1 MNGLDYINNCLCFT
15 SYSKSRKK
23 NDELLQQLK
32 EIEQLT
38 TLLTVVCQMFD
49 TQGDIPENVNL
60 AFMEIFAHLDGIYC
74 YTKNERGEEL
84 VLPCGLAGDLDPYGI
99 GRDVVVYQLNGETFN
114 RRRGENCVVGY
125 NVPQMFRDFSTILTA
140 QQLSEILCSARY
152 NTFYSRVNKIP
163 CVTNSKD
170 KEKVDTAIKN
180 MLKGVLNTVLV
191 EEKDI
196 VEQINGAV
204 ESIKMLD
211 LTDPETTHN
220 LQYLSKYYDDVLS
233 RYLTII
239 GLPINFSG
247 KMAQMST
254 DEVSGYHALS
264 CVLPS
269 AMLNAR
275 RTFWDEVNEMFGR
288 NITVEYSESWQH
300 LKNEKFHSETKD
312 IEEKEVT
319 DDEETI
325 DNE

>member
-15 SYSKSRKK
+15 YNSRSRKK

-32 EIEQLT
+32 EVEQLT
-38 TLLTVVCQMFD
+38 TLLTVVCQMFE
-49 TQGDIPENVNL
+49 TQGDIPKNANL
-60 AFMEIFAHLDGIYC
+60 PFMEIFAHLDGIYC

-84 VLPCGLAGDLDPYGI
+84 VLPCGLAGDPDPYGI
-99 GRDVVVYQLNGETFN
+99 GRDVVVYQLNGDTFN

-125 NVPQMFRDFSTILTA
+125 NVPQMFRDFSTLLTA

-163 CVTNSKD
+163 CVANSKD

-180 MLKGVLNTVLV
+180 MTNGVLSTVLV
-191 EEKDI
+191 EQKDI
-196 VEQINGAV
+196 VERINGAV

-211 LTDPETTHN
+211 LTDPETAHN
-220 LQYLSKYYDDVLS
+220 LQYLSKYYDDVFS
-233 RYLTII
+233 RYLTTI

-247 KMAQMST
+247 KMAQMTT

-275 RTFWDEVNEMFGR
+275 RTFWNEVNEMFGH
-288 NITVEYSESWQH
+288 NISVDYSESWQH
-300 LKNEKFHSETKD
+300 LKHEKFHGETKD

-319 DDEETI
+319 DEETI
-325 DNE
+325 DND